1 MPKLKTVKSV
11 AKRIQNI
18 TGTGKAL
25 RLRMS
30 AQHLAPGKSKRALK
44 STKKYLVIHSADIK
58 RIKRMLPYAKIK

>member
-1 MPKLKTVKSV
+1 MKLKTVKT
-11 AKRIQNI
+11 AQKRIANI

-44 STKKYLVIHSADIK
+44 GTKIFAHISRADIK